1 MTMDLLMKTRLNR
14 INELSAEALRGATA
28 NDGEAA
34 HCAAFLDLSP
44 KDLKNYSMTKGI
56 ARMVESITRGVSNFG
71 ARDLHRVPE
80 GAGAHVPLAFRQ
92 DAAPGFDGLE
102 GECSRAIAQKLGPL
116 LNQGAFYVP
125 SDVLYKRDLTVATG
139 SAGGFL
145 VETTLGSF
153 IEVLRNVSVVFRT
166 GAQRVAGLVGNL
178 VLPKQTGDGTSV
190 WLPTEATQVAETN
203 DTFAQVTGTPKI
215 CGIFIDMSR
224 QLLKQISPDVDAAV
238 KRSMA
243 AKVALTVDQAALVGT
258 GNSGQPQGITNTP
271 AIGGTSGTSLA
282 VAGLVNVQTDVADA
296 NAILNPATLGYVT
309 TPLVAQLL
317 KARPDFVAST
327 QPVWKGAIH
336 QGTIEG
342 VQALSTNQ
350 LPANTMIYGDWSTL
364 VIAEWGTLMVEVD
377 PFTKFTSGIVGVRS
391 LWTDDVL
398 VQHPSAFT
406 LISSIT

>member
-1 MTMDLLMKTRLNR
+1 
-14 INELSAEALRGATA
+14 
-28 NDGEAA
+28 
-34 HCAAFLDLSP
+34 
-44 KDLKNYSMTKGI
+44 
-56 ARMVESITRGVSNFG
+56 
-71 ARDLHRVPE
+71 
-80 GAGAHVPLAFRQ
+80 
-92 DAAPGFDGLE
+92 
-102 GECSRAIAQKLGPL
+102 
-116 LNQGAFYVP
+116 
-125 SDVLYKRDLTVATG
+125 VLYKRDLTVATG

-391 LWTDDVL
+391 LWTVDVL